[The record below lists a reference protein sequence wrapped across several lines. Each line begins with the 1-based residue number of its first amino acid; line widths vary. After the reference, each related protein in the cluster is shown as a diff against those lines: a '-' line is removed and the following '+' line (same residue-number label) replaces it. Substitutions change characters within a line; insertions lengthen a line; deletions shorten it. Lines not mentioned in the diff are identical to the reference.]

1 MDGGKFV
8 GIWICDIWALVEG
21 IGLIGMLFVLFSVE
35 SSEFDVS
42 SITSNVVQDAD
53 DDWES

>member
-1 MDGGKFV
+1 
-8 GIWICDIWALVEG
+8 
-21 IGLIGMLFVLFSVE
+21 MLFVLFSVE